1 MKPLTP
7 REAEIAGLVAK
18 GLPTKIIAARL
29 EISPDTVKAHIRHA
43 AERLGGDTSP
53 RHRLTVWFYSL
64 DSDAA

>member
-7 REAEIAGLVAK
+7 REKEIAGLVAK
-18 GLPTKIIAARL
+18 GLPTKRIASQL
-29 EISPDTVKAHIRHA
+29 GVSPETVNTHIRNA
-43 AERLGGDTSP
+43 AERLGGETSP